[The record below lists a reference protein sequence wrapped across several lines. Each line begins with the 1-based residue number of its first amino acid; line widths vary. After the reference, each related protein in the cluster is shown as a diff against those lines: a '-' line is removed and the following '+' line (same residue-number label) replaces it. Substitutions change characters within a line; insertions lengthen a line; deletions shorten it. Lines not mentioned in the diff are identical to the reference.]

1 MLPLLFITFNM
12 TQQTSLEK
20 ILFLDIETVPGS
32 GDFLNITER
41 LQQLWTTKVE
51 KTRARMPDRYDEN
64 ASIEDIYMQDAA
76 IFAEFGKI
84 VCISVGYIYNNIDER
99 HFKVKS
105 YYNDD
110 EKILLEEFAEMIK
123 HWEKPD
129 RNICGHN
136 VKEFDMPYIARRMLI
151 NGISLPNILNI
162 AGKKPWEV
170 QFIDTLELWKFG
182 DFKNFTSLNL
192 LTAVFEIPTPKDDID
207 GSMVGTVYY
216 ETGDLKRIARYC
228 EKDVVA
234 TAQVYLKIRGED
246 LIKEQCIE
254 HS

>member
-1 MLPLLFITFNM
+1 MSN
-12 TQQTSLEK
+12 TSTSEK
-20 ILFLDIETVPGS
+20 ILFLDIETTPGS
-32 GDFLNITER
+32 NDLSNIPER
-41 LQQLWTTKVE
+41 LQQLWAKKVE
-51 KTRARMPDRYDEN
+51 KTRARMPDRYE
-64 ASIEDIYMQDAA
+64 EDATLAEIYLQDAA

-84 VCISVGYIYNNIDER
+84 VCISVGYIYNLEGKR
-99 HFKVKS
+99 HFKLKS

-110 EKILLEEFAEMIK
+110 EKILLEEFGQMIS
-123 HWEKPD
+123 HWAKPD

-136 VKEFDMPYIARRMLI
+136 VKEFDIPYIARRMLI
-151 NGISLPNILNI
+151 QGIKLPNILNI

-192 LTAVFEIPTPKDDID
+192 LTAVFDIPTPKDDID

-216 ETGDLKRIARYC
+216 ETGDLKRIATYC

-234 TAQVYLKIRGED
+234 TAQVYLKIKGET
-246 LIKEQCIE
+246 LIDEACIE
-254 HS
+254 KSE